1 MRRTGWTGWT
11 GWTAIAAA
19 LLCPVLH
26 GAPSAQASAVAAAP
40 GPRTSAAAR
49 AEAAE
54 AATRVQALT
63 SEYRRRSSAADAAMR
78 ELAAAFSAVAS
89 TDTDRQEA
97 EDQVRATRAQQ
108 AARVRALYTGG
119 GTSLTAAVLDAES
132 VQDALW
138 RLSVGRRVGEG
149 VVRAAGQAVQTSE
162 ENAALA
168 SDRAVAADAATS
180 RMAQAANRLAEESEA
195 AQLVLRQAQDHLATL
210 SAQARQLRAAEE
222 AAAALAAA
230 QRSAA
235 TTSEV
240 VGPVTALG
248 IPAPYEQAY
257 RAAAG
262 TCAGLRWTLLAAVGQ
277 VESGHGRN
285 NGPSSAGAIGPMQF
299 MPATF
304 ASYGVDGD
312 GDGKAD
318 PWNPADA
325 IPAAARYLCASGLD
339 ASDAGVQRA
348 LLAYNHAQWYVDL
361 VLAAERAI
369 IARGA

>member
-1 MRRTGWTGWT
+1 
-11 GWTAIAAA
+11 
-19 LLCPVLH
+19 
-26 GAPSAQASAVAAAP
+26 
-40 GPRTSAAAR
+40 
-49 AEAAE
+49 
-54 AATRVQALT
+54 
-63 SEYRRRSSAADAAMR
+63 
-78 ELAAAFSAVAS
+78 
-89 TDTDRQEA
+89 
-97 EDQVRATRAQQ
+97 
-108 AARVRALYTGG
+108 
-119 GTSLTAAVLDAES
+119 
-132 VQDALW
+132 
-138 RLSVGRRVGEG
+138 
-149 VVRAAGQAVQTSE
+149 
-162 ENAALA
+162 
-168 SDRAVAADAATS
+168 
-180 RMAQAANRLAEESEA
+180 MAQAANRLAEESEA